1 MQTHFTGHSI
11 LKSEVHT
18 KYKILENNFFFFH
31 IDYAQGFGGRYGVQ
45 KDRVDKVRLLQPA
58 IASL

>member
-18 KYKILENNFFFFH
+18 RYYKITFFSH
-31 IDYAQGFGGRYGVQ
+31 TDYAKGFGGRYGVQ

-58 IASL
+58 VASL